1 MSTNVRAV
9 ALLAFAVCC
18 LTSTA
23 HAAPAG
29 GGAQAQAEARIQKG
43 LDLRRKM
50 RDADALVEFQEAMKL
65 FPSPRAKAQIGLAQ
79 LAVGL
84 FEAAET
90 TLTEVL
96 TGSADDSWVSAH
108 RDALSDALGKVKEHL
123 GTLNVSGEP
132 RGASVE
138 INGSPTCSLPCSV
151 HVQAGDVIV
160 KVQAPGFLPLTR
172 TVSVEA
178 RQIASRVFTLVKASR
193 DPVAAAI
200 TPPAEARP
208 REEKPA
214 DVPVEK
220 PSDEAPAAERSHG
233 TSPWP
238 WVAAGGSV
246 VALTVGAVAGAR
258 WYSKAEAFN
267 NMTDGTGAKLCGS
280 DGSGGPDCS
289 RLLTEGHT
297 ARAVTIGGLVVGAAL
312 GVTAIVLF
320 TRDSSDDA
328 APAVAC
334 APFVGP
340 SVTGSSGIACSARF

>member
-1 MSTNVRAV
+1 MSTIVRAATLV
-9 ALLAFAVCC
+9 AFAMFCV
-18 LTSTA
+18 TA
-23 HAAPAG
+23 TAYAAPAG
-29 GGAQAQAEARIQKG
+29 GGAQSQAEARIQKG

-50 RDADALVEFQEAMKL
+50 RDADALVEFQEAMKI

-90 TLTEVL
+90 TLSEVL
-96 TGSADDSWVSAH
+96 TGSADDPWVSAH
-108 RDALSDALGKVKEHL
+108 RDALTDALGKVKDHL
-123 GTLNVSGEP
+123 GTLNISGEP

-138 INGSPTCSLPCSV
+138 INGSPTCALPCSV

-160 KVQAPGFLPLTR
+160 KVQAPGFLPLSR
-172 TVSVEA
+172 TVTVEA

-193 DPVAAAI
+193 DPVAA
-200 TPPAEARP
+200 TTSPPVEVRP
-208 REEKPA
+208 RDEKA
-214 DVPVEK
+214 DPPVEK
-220 PSDEAPAAERSHG
+220 PSDATPPAERAPG
-233 TSPWP
+233 ASPWP

-258 WYSKAEAFN
+258 WYSKAEEFN
-267 NMTDGTGAKLCGS
+267 NLTDQSTGAKMCGS

-289 RLLTEGHT
+289 RLLTEGRT
-297 ARAVTIGGLVVGAAL
+297 ATAVTIGGLVVGAAL

-320 TRDSSDDA
+320 TRESSSDA

-340 SVTGSSGIACSARF
+340 SATGSSGIACSARF